1 MNDALLNVLRSV
13 DTPTVC
19 NAIEAAQGKRGFN
32 NFTKATMVASA
43 PEEKSVVGYAL
54 TAKIA
59 ATSAPEE
66 STESLKERRMAYYKY
81 MAEGQRP
88 SVAVIEDCDF
98 PNCVGAFWGEIN
110 TTVHNIIRNYVR
122 EENIY
127 RGKNIIIVETVKEYV
142 KKVIELDKRTLEKG
156 NELKI
161 IAVEKEFEDE
171 IKEGRKK
178 YKIRGKI
185 DRIDELNG
193 DVRVIDYK
201 SGKKISKRN
210 LTIKNSEELTKEKG
224 IYNLQL
230 LIYILGIRG
239 EFNEKII
246 KSGIINLKNIRDG
259 VLEGVFNGNTALS
272 NNEME
277 NYKKEIIMIITNILD
292 KNKLFKN

>member
-66 STESLKERRMAYYKY
+66 AAESVKERRMAYYKY

-110 TTVHNIIRNYVR
+110 TTVHKGFGVSGVVTNGVVRDLGDLPTGFPVIAGSIGPSHAFVHVR
-122 EENIY
+122 EF
-127 RGKNIIIVETVKEYV
+127 GKPVSVFG
-142 KKVIELDKRTLEKG
+142 L
-156 NELKI
+156 
-161 IAVEKEFEDE
+161 AVEEGDLVHADRHGALVIPSLVIPSLQHAIEKLIATERLVLDPASKPDFDFEAFAKAWAAFE
-171 IKEGRKK
+171 AAR
-178 YKIRGKI
+178 
-185 DRIDELNG
+185 
-193 DVRVIDYK
+193 
-201 SGKKISKRN
+201 
-210 LTIKNSEELTKEKG
+210 T
-224 IYNLQL
+224 
-230 LIYILGIRG
+230 
-239 EFNEKII
+239 
-246 KSGIINLKNIRDG
+246 
-259 VLEGVFNGNTALS
+259 
-272 NNEME
+272 
-277 NYKKEIIMIITNILD
+277 
-292 KNKLFKN
+292 